1 MGMRKASADGITYS
15 VATLVNDHSQ
25 YDSMLAS
32 FRQHGF
38 DASTCEFLHV
48 DNTGPEQT
56 DAYSGINLLLNR
68 AQGKYVI
75 LCHQDVRLVDDGRE
89 ELDAALDDL
98 DKRDENW
105 ALAGNAGGARAG
117 RLVLRISD
125 PHGEDT
131 HIGDLPER
139 VCALDENLIVVKR
152 SARLGCS
159 RDLSGFHFYGAD
171 LCLVA
176 DILGYSAYVIDFH
189 LRHLSSGTKS
199 PDFFTAEAAFR
210 SKWSHA
216 LRSRWMQT
224 TCALVPVSGGRLSRL
239 IGGATAL
246 PIARI
251 TRRLPAAW
259 R

>member
-1 MGMRKASADGITYS
+1 MSMRIGGAGGITYS
-15 VATLVNDHSQ
+15 VATLVNNHSQ
-25 YDSMLAS
+25 YDAMLAT
-32 FRQHGF
+32 FRQRGF
-38 DASTCEFLHV
+38 DASTCEFLHI

-56 DAYSGINLLLNR
+56 DAYVGLNLLLSR

-75 LCHQDVRLVDDGRE
+75 LCHQDVRLVDDGRQ

-98 DKRDENW
+98 EQRDENW
-105 ALAGNAGGARAG
+105 ALAGNAGGAAPG

-131 HIGDLPER
+131 RVGNLPER
-139 VCALDENLIVVKR
+139 VCTLDENFIIVKR
-152 SARLGCS
+152 AARLGFS

-199 PDFFTAEAAFR
+199 AEFYAAEAAFR

-224 TCALVPVSGGRLSRL
+224 TCALVPVSGGRLGRL
-239 IGGATAL
+239 IGGATAA
-246 PIARI
+246 PIAKF
-251 TRRLPAAW
+251 TRRLPAGW